1 MRLTVRAVRLFLAA
15 ISVLFIFLTSS
26 ASAAPNAATASVSI
40 QNFAFRPPTQTI
52 IVGDSVKWT
61 NLDAAAHSAFS
72 QGGNFSTGSL
82 AMDQS
87 ATIAFATAGTFAYIC
102 GIHGASMSGTIVVRA
117 PATPV
122 PTPVP
127 TVAPTPRPTVAP
139 TPQPTLAPTVQPTV
153 APTPTPAPSATA
165 VSATTSPVTV
175 ATATGAGTETPRASA
190 SAAQDG
196 GPGPLI
202 VAGAFAIVAGLG
214 ALAWVLLR
222 R

>member
-1 MRLTVRAVRLFLAA
+1 MRLTVRAVRLILAA
-15 ISVLFIFLTSS
+15 SALLFIGLASS
-26 ASAAPNAATASVSI
+26 ASAAPKAATSAVSI
-40 QNFAFRPPTQTI
+40 QNFLFVPATATI
-52 IVGDSVKWT
+52 NVGDSVRWT
-61 NLDAAAHSAFS
+61 NLDAAAHSAFG
-72 QGGNFSTGSL
+72 QGGSFSTGAL
-82 AMDQS
+82 ATNQS
-87 ATIAFATAGTFAYIC
+87 ATIAFNTAGNFAYIC

-122 PTPVP
+122 PTIAPTP
-127 TVAPTPRPTVAP
+127 RPTTVAPTPQPTVAP
-139 TPQPTLAPTVQPTV
+139 TPQPTLAP
-153 APTPTPAPSATA
+153 APTPAPSATA
-165 VSATTSPVTV
+165 VSATTPPVTV
-175 ATATGAGTETPRASA
+175 ATATGAGTETPRAST